1 MGRRKKKIDI
11 NGNATSSLTYN
22 GFVTIEKMRGN
33 KTVSKTT
40 IHNTGCLP
48 LFRFFA
54 ECLTLYTDTNGNLT
68 GLFNSKPQYLN
79 AFYQATSEQ
88 ETQLQLSGHERIKSY
103 IKQSNMSSSYSVST
117 TSLSD
122 QKNAWYQVDL
132 KFLLQDNNFLYLDP
146 RTQSNNIN
154 ILALY
159 SGNNV
164 SSLDNPHAY
173 ITIPEVRNYLKY
185 EAGVNY
191 LITWS
196 IRISN

>member
-1 MGRRKKKIDI
+1 MARRKKNIEKS
-11 NGNATSSLTYN
+11 GQAGSSLTYT
-22 GFVTIEKMRGN
+22 GVVTIEKMRGDKSVQ
-33 KTVSKTT
+33 KTV

-68 GLFNSKPQYLN
+68 GLFNNKPQYLN

-88 ETQLQLSGHERIKSY
+88 ETQLQLSGHQRIKSY
-103 IKQSNMSSSYSVST
+103 IKQSNMTSSYSVST

-132 KFLLQDNNFLYLDP
+132 KFLLQDNNFLYPDP
-146 RTQSNNIN
+146 RIQSNNIN
-154 ILALY
+154 IIALY

-164 SSLDNPHAY
+164 NNLDNPHAY
-173 ITIPEVRNYLKY
+173 ISIPEVRNYLKY

-196 IRISN
+196 LRISN